1 MDGYSSGL
9 ASNYSQAGNQYI
21 SSEVGTT
28 GYYGV
33 NQAGNTMQSADISQ
47 LQPGD
52 VFQGEVVSVNGQ
64 DVQIELTNGQYLAA
78 KLERDVQIA
87 LGQML
92 NFEVK
97 SNKDNKI
104 ILRQS
109 DNAGAQLL
117 RVGEAALRTAN
128 LSVNE
133 KNLKLVA
140 DLIENGMP
148 IDKKTLMSV
157 NRLLLQ
163 HPQAE
168 AGSIMKMV
176 KLNIPVNDNNISQF
190 HNYQNMQH
198 RLAGSIDDVS
208 NEIIKIYDNMVKMS
222 DTCKAVENVSDTGL
236 ILNNND
242 ASNKFMEQIIEV
254 ILSDEAEDA
263 VSQSKIVQNSDS
275 QNNAGRADSLIQS
288 EDTNTNVDTNK
299 ADNAEPS
306 QVMINRGDKNI
317 EVLQNE
323 YLKKDSE
330 ITQGRLDDNI
340 SERNIDIK
348 ANEADKTNTT
358 NYELSDNKYVK
369 NDSIVD
375 SVNNELKNNY
385 HEEIIE
391 KIKRDLSGDNA
402 QKADGVADKIINLI
416 KADKINIKD
425 VKNIIDM
432 LLPEHKNKIFNSS
445 EFKGL
450 IRKSLQKQWSISPEE
465 LIKEDGIKNLYQ
477 KLSRQ
482 SNKLAQL
489 MNDIAGAE
497 NSANNRA
504 INNLKANVD
513 FINQMNQMFNYV
525 QLPLRLSGSQ
535 AHGDLYVYT
544 NKKKLSAKGGTLTA
558 FLHLDMEHLG
568 SMDINISLQTD
579 NNKVTT
585 KFSLEEDS
593 IELIE
598 EHIDELTKGLE
609 AKGYIC
615 KNIVEKM
622 EKDCAN
628 KKSVIDNIEEQVVGR
643 SAPLSYQTFDIR
655 T

>member
-21 SSEVGTT
+21 GSEVGTT

-254 ILSDEAEDA
+254 ILSDE
-263 VSQSKIVQNSDS
+263 SI
-275 QNNAGRADSLIQS
+275 G
-288 EDTNTNVDTNK
+288 
-299 ADNAEPS
+299 
-306 QVMINRGDKNI
+306 VMQ
-317 EVLQNE
+317 E
-323 YLKKDSE
+323 KD
-330 ITQGRLDDNI
+330 
-340 SERNIDIK
+340 
-348 ANEADKTNTT
+348 
-358 NYELSDNKYVK
+358 
-369 NDSIVD
+369 
-375 SVNNELKNNY
+375 NELK
-385 HEEIIE
+385 
-391 KIKRDLSGDNA
+391 
-402 QKADGVADKIINLI
+402 
-416 KADKINIKD
+416 
-425 VKNIIDM
+425 
-432 LLPEHKNKIFNSS
+432 
-445 EFKGL
+445 
-450 IRKSLQKQWSISPEE
+450 
-465 LIKEDGIKNLYQ
+465 
-477 KLSRQ
+477 
-482 SNKLAQL
+482 
-489 MNDIAGAE
+489 
-497 NSANNRA
+497 
-504 INNLKANVD
+504 
-513 FINQMNQMFNYV
+513 
-525 QLPLRLSGSQ
+525 
-535 AHGDLYVYT
+535 
-544 NKKKLSAKGGTLTA
+544 
-558 FLHLDMEHLG
+558 
-568 SMDINISLQTD
+568 
-579 NNKVTT
+579 
-585 KFSLEEDS
+585 
-593 IELIE
+593 
-598 EHIDELTKGLE
+598 
-609 AKGYIC
+609 
-615 KNIVEKM
+615 
-622 EKDCAN
+622 
-628 KKSVIDNIEEQVVGR
+628 
-643 SAPLSYQTFDIR
+643 
-655 T
+655 